1 MKKLLLFLSLA
12 GISILPLQAQ
22 ITLSSNGQ
30 SVFGKRQQQPLSP
43 FLSPSS
49 PEKAVVISPQY
60 VPLDSLATAVILGR
74 EKNNAGGYI
83 TFGSSKGTWIGER
96 SSTLT
101 GIAHTMELGGIG
113 GFSGIGRLGK
123 VFRYSTPNNA
133 TSASFY
139 FYTDIRANSFIVTSD
154 SRLKSDVKAIEN
166 STDLLSALS
175 PVSYSLAGQTV
186 ISKNTASKETALKET
201 ASELEITPVNDD
213 PTPPDSRTRYG
224 FLAQEVK
231 ELFPELVV
239 EDEEGT
245 MGIDY
250 IGFIP
255 ILVDAVKDLRGRLE
269 DQEKAMAMM
278 GGGEIIRK
286 SATADR
292 DRLLAEGCVLE
303 QNRPNPFSSTSV
315 IKCNIPASV
324 SEASIYVYDLQG
336 QQILHLPVPDRDSA
350 AVSIE
355 ASSLNPGMYIY
366 SLITDGVEIDSKRM
380 IVTD

>member
-30 SVFGKRQQQPLSP
+30 SVFGKRQQQPFSP
-43 FLSPSS
+43 YLSPSS
-49 PEKAVVISPQY
+49 PAKDVVISPQY

-186 ISKNTASKETALKET
+186 ISKNTASKETA
-201 ASELEITPVNDD
+201 SELEITPVNDD

-269 DQEKAMAMM
+269 EQEKAMAMM
-278 GGGEIIRK
+278 GSGEIIRK

-336 QQILHLPVPDRDSA
+336 QQILHLPVSDRDST